1 MDRAPPFRLA
11 PETAFL
17 TDPAAQELCALL
29 ESAEHQAFF
38 VGGCVRNAVLDLPA
52 SDIDIST
59 SAEPREVMQVA
70 ASADLRAIP
79 TGIDHGTVTVVVRG
93 TPFEVTTFRRDVETD
108 GRRAV
113 VAFSKDIAEDALRR
127 DFTMNALYADRHG
140 IVRDPV
146 GGLQDAL
153 VRRVRFIEDP
163 AKRIREDYLRIL
175 RFFRFSACYAD
186 PEQGWAPEALNAI
199 AANLDGLE
207 TLSAERVGTEMLKL
221 LAAPDPAPAL
231 GVMEQVGVLHR
242 ILPGASATLVAPVVH
257 LEAGLGVGPDPLLR
271 LAALGGSDISDRLR
285 LSRKAAKA
293 LDAIQQNSHS
303 TLGAKAL
310 GHVCGIGPAI
320 GAAVMRS
327 AMASEPLP
335 EDILRD
341 IEAGSRV
348 RFPVSASDLP
358 ELEGPELGR
367 RLKAL
372 KGDWL
377 NSDLTKTKEVL
388 LGA

>member
-1 MDRAPPFRLA
+1 M
-11 PETAFL
+11 
-17 TDPAAQELCALL
+17 LL
-29 ESAEHQAFF
+29 ESAGHQAFF
-38 VGGCVRNAVLDLPA
+38 VGGCVRNAVMDMPA

-59 SAEPREVMQVA
+59 SAEPQEVIQFA

-79 TGIDHGTVTVVVRG
+79 TGFEHGTVTVVVRDV
-93 TPFEVTTFRRDVETD
+93 PFEVTTFRRDVETD

-140 IVRDPV
+140 SVRDPV
-146 GGLQDAL
+146 DGLRDAL
-153 VRRVRFIEDP
+153 ARRVRFIEDP

-186 PEQGWAPEALNAI
+186 PEQGWAPEALDAI

-207 TLSAERVGTEMLKL
+207 TLSAERVGVEMLKL

-231 GVMEQVGVLHR
+231 SVMEQVGVLHR
-242 ILPGASATLVAPVVH
+242 ILPGSSATLLGPVVH
-257 LEAGLGVGPDPLLR
+257 LEAGLGVAPDPLLR
-271 LAALGGSDISDRLR
+271 LAALGGSDIADRLR
-285 LSRKAAKA
+285 LSRKEAKA

-310 GHVCGIGPAI
+310 GHVYGIGPAI
-320 GAAVMRS
+320 GAVVMRS

-335 EDILRD
+335 KDILRD
-341 IEAGSRV
+341 IEAGSRA

-358 ELEGPELGR
+358 ELKGPELGR

-372 KGDWL
+372 KADWL
-377 NSDLTKTKEVL
+377 ASDLTKTKEVL
-388 LGA
+388 LGT